1 MPHRNVMLGL
11 IGLIA
16 IVFVALIVGGFLQQ
30 PSQKTT
36 LPEGHYRLSMSTLD
50 PPSIHSRGYSP
61 MREQAMAD
69 FKKRWLNNHVT

>member
-1 MPHRNVMLGL
+1 
-11 IGLIA
+11 
-16 IVFVALIVGGFLQQ
+16 
-30 PSQKTT
+30 
-36 LPEGHYRLSMSTLD
+36 MSTLD